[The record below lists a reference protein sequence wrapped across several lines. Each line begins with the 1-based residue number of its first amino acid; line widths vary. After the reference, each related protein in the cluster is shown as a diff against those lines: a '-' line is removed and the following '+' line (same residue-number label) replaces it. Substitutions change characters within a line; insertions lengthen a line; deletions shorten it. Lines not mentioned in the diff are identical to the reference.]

1 MKTVNKIYSNGEFV
15 NPHGTEIYELIN
27 PSTNQKIGE
36 VTLADVTDTR
46 NAITAA
52 KAAFRTFSKST
63 VSERIGYLTK
73 LKTAIEK
80 RKQDFIDTMIEEYG
94 GTHQFVTMSN
104 THTGAWFDSMI
115 EVLKSF
121 EFERTINA
129 ASVRFQPVGVVAI
142 ITPWNA
148 SNSSVASK
156 VATAIAAGCT
166 VVVKPSE
173 MSALQTNVLMEA
185 FHEAGLPKG
194 VINVVTGLGNV
205 VGTELT
211 ENPGIAKISF
221 TGSTAVGKSIAKQAV
236 DTMKRITLELGGK
249 SPNIILDDAD
259 LDKAIPMA
267 VYGAYMNSGQ
277 ACIAPTRLLVP
288 QHKLD
293 QVNALAKATAE
304 SLVVGLPQNADTNIG
319 PMVSVKQF
327 DRVQQY
333 IKTGIEEGATLLT
346 GGLGKPEG
354 LEEGNFVKAT
364 IFTNVSNAMT
374 IAREEIFGP
383 VLCIIPYQTEAEA
396 IEIAN
401 DTPYGLAAYISSADS
416 ERAKRVAAAIDA
428 GRICI
433 NGFSHDPMV
442 PFGGFKQSGI
452 GREYGVY
459 GLQPY
464 LEIKAVLS

>member
-1 MKTVNKIYSNGEFV
+1 MKTVNRIYVNGEFV
-15 NPHGTEIYELIN
+15 SSHGTEIYELIN

-46 NAITAA
+46 NAIAAA

-80 RKQDFIDTMIEEYG
+80 RKQDFIDVMIEEYG
-94 GTHQFVTMSN
+94 GTHQFVSMSN
-104 THTGAWFDSMI
+104 AHTGAWFDSMI

-205 VGTELT
+205 VGTELS

-288 QHKLD
+288 QDKLD
-293 QVNALAKATAE
+293 QVNAIAKATAE
-304 SLVVGLPQNADTNIG
+304 SMVVGLPQNANTNIG

-327 DRVQQY
+327 DKVQQY

-401 DTPYGLAAYISSADS
+401 DTPYGLAAYISSTDS
-416 ERAKRVAAAIDA
+416 ERAKRVAAEIDA

>member
-80 RKQDFIDTMIEEYG
+80 RKQDFIDVMIEEYG

-104 THTGAWFDSMI
+104 AHTGVWFDSMI

-185 FHEAGLPKG
+185 FREAGLPKG

-304 SLVVGLPQNADTNIG
+304 SMVVGLPQNADTNIG

-364 IFTNVSNAMT
+364 IFTDVSNAMT

-416 ERAKRVAAAIDA
+416 ERAKRVAAGIDA